1 MSYTAS
7 LLDGTPLGVVEFE
20 ALSSSL
26 LVLERTFQTT
36 NTIRLYEAAPS
47 DGVFDKKMLIEWDV
61 NGMRN
66 GDGSKISDLQVDN
79 YEGMCLCPD
88 IHGSERRL
96 ILVNDDNDN
105 MDQIGTQFVLLALST
120 GSDTVIDSN
129 RGYASFR
136 LFLIVVAIGS
146 SIAVCCAGIRYEVR
160 RRKTPHISGDPGV
173 MLSNLRFDADLVIP
187 PRLTVPARS
196 MARSNQK
203 KKGYEKIGR
212 QESGEREPAMV

>member
-1 MSYTAS
+1 
-7 LLDGTPLGVVEFE
+7 
-20 ALSSSL
+20 
-26 LVLERTFQTT
+26 VLERTFQTT
-36 NTIRLYEAAPS
+36 NTIRLYEAAVS
-47 DGVFDKKMLIEWDV
+47 DGVFDKKLLIEWDV
-61 NGMRN
+61 DGMRN
-66 GDGSKISDLQVDN
+66 GAGAKISSLEVDN
-79 YEGMCLCPD
+79 YEGMCLCPED
-88 IHGSERRL
+88 HDSERRL

-105 MDQIGTQFVLLALST
+105 EDQIGTQFVLLALST

-196 MARSNQK
+196 MARK
-203 KKGYEKIGR
+203 PKKGYEKIGR
-212 QESGEREPAMV
+212 QESGEPAMV